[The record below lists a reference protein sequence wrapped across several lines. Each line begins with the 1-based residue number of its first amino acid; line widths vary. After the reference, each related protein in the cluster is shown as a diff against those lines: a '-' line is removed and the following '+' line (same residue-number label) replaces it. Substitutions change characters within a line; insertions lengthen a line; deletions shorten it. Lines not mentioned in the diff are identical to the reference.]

1 MLVSASIPALACCN
15 SVPSAFPFHLHGLI
29 GVKTKGRSRREVS
42 RGRRSHFAIVRRGM
56 VGGRV
61 APLAHVQAR
70 LLLYP
75 PLLPVGRRRL
85 VQGWRKVGRRWLGL
99 SPLTAVVTRIVLLL
113 LLLAGG
119 DEVLSIV
126 VILQVSTS
134 LYVLCSLY
142 ITSVRYLNILCSC
155 PISTETT
162 IKDT

>member
-42 RGRRSHFAIVRRGM
+42 RGRRSHFAIVRRGV
-56 VGGRV
+56 VGGGV

-85 VQGWRKVGRRWLGL
+85 VQGWRKVGRRWLAPHKG
-99 SPLTAVVTRIVLLL
+99 
-113 LLLAGG
+113 GG
-119 DEVLSIV
+119 DWKTENDIR
-126 VILQVSTS
+126 
-134 LYVLCSLY
+134 
-142 ITSVRYLNILCSC
+142 SVQQALRFLGCASC
-155 PISTETT
+155 
-162 IKDT
+162 IKLIGQAYAPTGL